1 MAWAIALVDQLPSHV
16 VRPLFLDDA
25 WQLLE
30 EFSGHCKAERLVSRT
45 RKQSPRPPA
54 SAQAAEI
61 IDQTCAKL
69 DALEQMAART
79 RLGSA
84 VQTKGLDRRWSRPR
98 TSDAHSIFSRKGPN
112 CRMCGSRS

>member
-1 MAWAIALVDQLPSHV
+1 M

-69 DALEQMAART
+69 DALELNHGVIQSGKDKKLRPLADIQVA
-79 RLGSA
+79 S
-84 VQTKGLDRRWSRPR
+84 GLTPTLAS
-98 TSDAHSIFSRKGPN
+98 HV
-112 CRMCGSRS
+112 